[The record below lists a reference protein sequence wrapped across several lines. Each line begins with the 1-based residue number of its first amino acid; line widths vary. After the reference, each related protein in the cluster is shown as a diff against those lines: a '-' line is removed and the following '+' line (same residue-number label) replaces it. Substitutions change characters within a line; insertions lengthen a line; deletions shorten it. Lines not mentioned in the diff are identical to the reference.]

1 VRERS
6 LKIGISG
13 VRGIVGD
20 SLTPQLVVSFAQAF
34 ATYLGS
40 GNVLVGRDTRSSG
53 QMVKDGVFAG
63 LLSAGCRPVDLGV
76 CPTPSVLVQTAHS
89 DAVGAICI
97 TASHNPANWN
107 ALKFVGPGGVF
118 LDAHEA
124 FALLDIYHQGE
135 FARCSSADI
144 AEPERLDGAVEFHR
158 EKVLQFLDKELIHN
172 RRFNVVVDCCDA
184 AASVAAPELLKN
196 LGARVSELYCDFSD
210 TFPRGSEPAPE
221 NLAALCETVRRESA
235 DVGFALD
242 PDGDRLALV
251 DENGTAVS
259 EEYTLVLVVDYLL
272 RKKVGTVVTNVCTT
286 RAVDDIA
293 AQHGARVVR
302 TKVGEINVT
311 RALVQRNG
319 VVGGEGNGGVIIPDI
334 HPCRDALAGMGVI
347 LELMA
352 ASGLKLSELV
362 ANMPRYEMYKTKIA
376 CSPSKAL
383 RVVGALKRRYTD
395 RPVSMLDG
403 INIEWEEGWV
413 SVRPS
418 NTEPI
423 IRVVAEAR
431 TRTEAE
437 DLAGRIVSE
446 IEELIP

>member
-1 VRERS
+1 
-6 LKIGISG
+6 
-13 VRGIVGD
+13 
-20 SLTPQLVVSFAQAF
+20 
-34 ATYLGS
+34 
-40 GNVLVGRDTRSSG
+40 
-53 QMVKDGVFAG
+53 MVKEGVFAG

-89 DAVGAICI
+89 EAAGAICI

-135 FARCSSADI
+135 FKRCSNADI
-144 AEPERLDGAVEFHR
+144 PEPARLHGAVEFHR
-158 EKVLQFLDKELIHN
+158 EKVLQFIDTELIQGK
-172 RRFNVVVDCCDA
+172 RFKVVVDCCNA
-184 AASVAAPELLKN
+184 AASVAAPEFLKS
-196 LGARVSELYCDFSD
+196 LGARVTELYCDFSD
-210 TFPRGSEPAPE
+210 TFPRGSEPVPE
-221 NLAALCETVRRESA
+221 NLAALCETVRSESA

-286 RAVDDIA
+286 RAVDDVA
-293 AQHGARVVR
+293 SQYGARVVR

-311 RALVQRNG
+311 RALLQRGG

-352 ASGLKLSELV
+352 ASGQKLSELV
-362 ANMPRYEMYKTKIA
+362 ANMPRYEMYKTKIG

-383 RVVGALKRRYTD
+383 RVVGALKRRYAD

-403 INIEWEEGWV
+403 INIEWDESWV

-431 TRTEAE
+431 TATEAQ
-437 DLAGRIVSE
+437 DLAVRIASE
-446 IEELIP
+446 IKELIP

>member
-1 VRERS
+1 V
-6 LKIGISG
+6 
-13 VRGIVGD
+13 
-20 SLTPQLVVSFAQAF
+20 
-34 ATYLGS
+34 
-40 GNVLVGRDTRSSG
+40 
-53 QMVKDGVFAG
+53 
-63 LLSAGCRPVDLGV
+63 
-76 CPTPSVLVQTAHS
+76 
-89 DAVGAICI
+89 
-97 TASHNPANWN
+97 
-107 ALKFVGPGGVF
+107 LKF
-118 LDAHEA
+118 LDT
-124 FALLDIYHQGE
+124 
-135 FARCSSADI
+135 
-144 AEPERLDGAVEFHR
+144 
-158 EKVLQFLDKELIHN
+158 ELI
-172 RRFNVVVDCCDA
+172 RGKRFNVVVDCCNA
-184 AASVAAPELLKN
+184 AGSVAAPELLKS
-196 LGARVSELYCDFSD
+196 LGARVTELYCDFSD
-210 TFPRGSEPAPE
+210 TFPRGSEPTPE
-221 NLAALCETVRRESA
+221 NLSALCETVRRESA

-272 RKKVGTVVTNVCTT
+272 RKRVGTVVTNVCTT
-286 RAVDDIA
+286 RAVDDVA
-293 AQHGARVVR
+293 SQYGARVIR
-302 TKVGEINVT
+302 TKVGEINVM

-362 ANMPRYEMYKTKIA
+362 ANMPRYEMHKAKIT

-383 RVVGALKRRYTD
+383 RVVGALKRQYAD

-403 INIEWEEGWV
+403 INIEWDESWV

-431 TRTEAE
+431 TATDAQ
-437 DLAGRIVSE
+437 DLAERIVSE
-446 IEELIP
+446 IEEVIPSR

>member
-13 VRGIVGD
+13 VRGIVGE

-40 GNVLVGRDTRSSG
+40 GDVLVGRDTRSSG
-53 QMVKDGVFAG
+53 PMVKEGVFAG

-89 DAVGAICI
+89 EAAGAICI

-135 FARCSSADI
+135 FKRCSNADI
-144 AEPERLDGAVEFHR
+144 PEPARLHGAVEFHR
-158 EKVLQFLDKELIHN
+158 EKVLQFIDTELIQGK
-172 RRFNVVVDCCDA
+172 RFKVVVDCCNA
-184 AASVAAPELLKN
+184 AASVAAPEFLKS
-196 LGARVSELYCDFSD
+196 LGARVTELYCDFSD
-210 TFPRGSEPAPE
+210 TFPRGSEPVPE
-221 NLAALCETVRRESA
+221 NLAALCETVRSESA

-286 RAVDDIA
+286 RAVDDVA
-293 AQHGARVVR
+293 SQYGARVVR

-311 RALVQRNG
+311 RALLQRGG

-352 ASGLKLSELV
+352 ASGQKLSELV
-362 ANMPRYEMYKTKIA
+362 ANMPRYEMYKTKIG

-383 RVVGALKRRYTD
+383 RVVGALKRRYAD

-403 INIEWEEGWV
+403 INIEWDESWV

-431 TRTEAE
+431 TATEAQ
-437 DLAGRIVSE
+437 DLAVRIASE
-446 IEELIP
+446 IKELIP